1 ICNKTGKDGSPKM
14 KGLDIKIRD
23 LVKVYRLGKIEVQ
36 ALRGL
41 SMEVKAGEL
50 ISIIGPSGSGK
61 TTLLNIVGGLDQATA
76 GKVQVGETE
85 VTALLTPQL
94 VDYRR
99 KIVGHIFQTLNLIP
113 TLTAAENIELPMIAL
128 GIPRSKRAER
138 IRELLEIVG
147 LTDRAHH
154 KPEELSGGEQQ
165 RVAIAAAMANDAPV
179 LLADEPTG
187 ELDTVNA
194 KIVVDY
200 LVKVNRELGK
210 TIIMVT
216 HDPSVARAANR
227 ILRIEDGVI
236 KMALTPSEVIVEE
249 KAVSYIDQLR
259 ARIKEIN
266 AQLHQLDEDFK
277 AGKVT
282 GDEYV
287 QKRQSLKQIMDSL
300 KEELHRMGVVT

>member
-1 ICNKTGKDGSPKM
+1 M
-14 KGLDIKIRD
+14 KGLDIKIKD
-23 LVKVYRLGKIEVQ
+23 LVKVYRVGKIEVQ

-85 VTALLTPQL
+85 VTALSTTQL

-128 GIPRSKRAER
+128 GVPRSKRIER
-138 IRELLEIVG
+138 TQELLKIVG

-165 RVAIAAAMANDAPV
+165 
-179 LLADEPTG
+179 
-187 ELDTVNA
+187 
-194 KIVVDY
+194 
-200 LVKVNRELGK
+200 
-210 TIIMVT
+210 
-216 HDPSVARAANR
+216 
-227 ILRIEDGVI
+227 
-236 KMALTPSEVIVEE
+236 
-249 KAVSYIDQLR
+249 
-259 ARIKEIN
+259 
-266 AQLHQLDEDFK
+266 
-277 AGKVT
+277 
-282 GDEYV
+282 
-287 QKRQSLKQIMDSL
+287 
-300 KEELHRMGVVT
+300 

>member
-1 ICNKTGKDGSPKM
+1 M
-14 KGLDIKIRD
+14 KGLDIKIKD

-85 VTALLTPQL
+85 VTALTTTQL

-138 IRELLEIVG
+138 TQELLKIVG

-165 RVAIAAAMANDAPV
+165 RVAIAAALANDAPV

-216 HDPSVARAANR
+216 HDPSVARAADR
-227 ILRIEDGVI
+227 ILRIEDGII
-236 KMALTPSEVIVEE
+236 KMALTPSEVIAEE
-249 KAVSYIDQLR
+249 RAVSYIDQLR

-266 AQLHQLDEDFK
+266 TQLQQLDEDFK

-282 GDEYV
+282 ADDYV
-287 QKRQSLKQIMDSL
+287 QRRQSLKQVMESL

>member
-1 ICNKTGKDGSPKM
+1 
-14 KGLDIKIRD
+14 
-23 LVKVYRLGKIEVQ
+23 
-36 ALRGL
+36 L
-41 SMEVKAGEL
+41 S
-50 ISIIGPSGSGK
+50 
-61 TTLLNIVGGLDQATA
+61 TT
-76 GKVQVGETE
+76 
-85 VTALLTPQL
+85 QL

-99 KIVGHIFQTLNLIP
+99 ATVGHIFQTLNLIP
-113 TLTAAENIELPMIAL
+113 TLTATENIELSMIAL
-128 GIPRSKRAER
+128 GVSRTKRAER
-138 IRELLEIVG
+138 VHELLDIVG
-147 LTDRAHH
+147 LADRANH

-165 RVAIAAAMANDAPV
+165 RVAIAAALANDPPV

-194 KIVVDY
+194 RMIADY
-200 LVKVNRELGK
+200 LLRVNRELGK

-216 HDPSVARAANR
+216 HDPSVARVANR

-259 ARIKEIN
+259 ARISEID
-266 AQLHQLDEDFK
+266 AQLKQLDEDFK
-277 AGKVT
+277 TGKIG

-287 QKRQSLKQIMDSL
+287 QSRQGLKQIRDSL

>member
-1 ICNKTGKDGSPKM
+1 M

-23 LVKVYRLGKIEVQ
+23 LVKVYRLGKVEVQ

-41 SMEVKAGEL
+41 NMDVKAGEL

-76 GKVQVGETE
+76 GTVQVGDIAVAVLST
-85 VTALLTPQL
+85 TQL

-99 KIVGHIFQTLNLIP
+99 ETVGHIFQTLNLIP
-113 TLTAAENIELPMIAL
+113 TLTATENIELPMIAF
-128 GIPRSKRAER
+128 GVSRKKRIGR
-138 IRELLEIVG
+138 TQELLEIVG
-147 LTDRAHH
+147 LTDRANH

-165 RVAIAAAMANDAPV
+165 RVAIAAALANDAPV

-194 KIVVDY
+194 KMIVDY

-216 HDPSVARAANR
+216 HDPTVARAANR

-259 ARIKEIN
+259 ARIAEID
-266 AQLHQLDEDFK
+266 AQLQQLDEDFRK
-277 AGKVT
+277 GT
-282 GDEYV
+282 ISGDEYV
-287 QKRQSLKQIMDSL
+287 QRRQNLKQMKDSL
-300 KEELHRMGVVT
+300 REELHRMGVVT

>member
-1 ICNKTGKDGSPKM
+1 M
-14 KGLDIKIRD
+14 KGLDIKIKD
-23 LVKVYRLGKIEVQ
+23 LVKVYRLGKVEVQ

-41 SMEVKAGEL
+41 NMDVKAGEL
-50 ISIIGPSGSGK
+50 VSIIGPSGSGK
-61 TTLLNIVGGLDQATA
+61 TTLMNIVGGLDQATA
-76 GKVQVGETE
+76 GAVQVGDIG
-85 VTALLTPQL
+85 VAALSITQL

-99 KIVGHIFQTLNLIP
+99 ETVGHIFQTLNLIP
-113 TLTAAENIELPMIAL
+113 TLTATENIELPMIAF
-128 GIPRSKRAER
+128 GVSRKKRVER
-138 IRELLEIVG
+138 TQELLQIVG
-147 LTDRAHH
+147 LTDRADH

-165 RVAIAAAMANDAPV
+165 RIAIAAALANDAPV

-194 KIVVDY
+194 KMIVDY
-200 LVKVNRELGK
+200 LVKVNKELGK

-216 HDPSVARAANR
+216 HDPSVARAAHR

-236 KMALTPSEVIVEE
+236 KMALTPSEVIAEE

-259 ARIKEIN
+259 ARITEIDT
-266 AQLHQLDEDFK
+266 QLRQLDEDFRT
-277 AGKVT
+277 GKIS

-287 QKRQSLKQIMDSL
+287 QRRQSLKQMRDSL

>member
-1 ICNKTGKDGSPKM
+1 MKVTVKD
-14 KGLDIKIRD
+14 LIR
-23 LVKVYRLGKIEVQ
+23 VYRLGSVEVQ

-41 SMEVKAGEL
+41 SMEVEEGEL
-50 ISIIGPSGSGK
+50 VSIIGPSGSGK
-61 TTLLNIVGGLDQATA
+61 TTLLNIVGGLDQST
-76 GKVQVGETE
+76 GGRVQVGDIL
-85 VTALLTPQL
+85 VTALQPSQL

-99 KIVGHIFQTLNLIP
+99 KTVGHVFQTLNLIT

-128 GIPRSKRAER
+128 GVSRGKRNER
-138 IRELLEIVG
+138 VKELLGVVG
-147 LTDRAHH
+147 LTDRAAH

-165 RVAIAAAMANDAPV
+165 RAAIAAALANDAPV

-200 LVKVNRELGK
+200 LVKVNRDLGK

-216 HDPSVARAANR
+216 HDPSVARATNR

-236 KMALTPSEVIVEE
+236 KMSLAPTEVIAEE
-249 KAVSYIDQLR
+249 KAVSYIDQLKG
-259 ARIKEIN
+259 RIREIDV
-266 AQLHQLDEDFK
+266 QLKGLDEDFRAAK
-277 AGKVT
+277 IG
-282 GDEYV
+282 GDEYA
-287 QKRQSLKQIMDSL
+287 QKRQSLKQVSESL

>member
-1 ICNKTGKDGSPKM
+1 M
-14 KGLDIKIRD
+14 KGLDINVKD
-23 LVKVYRLGKIEVQ
+23 LVKAYRLGKIEVQ

-41 SMEVKAGEL
+41 SMNVKAGEFVA
-50 ISIIGPSGSGK
+50 IIGPSGSGK
-61 TTLLNIVGGLDQATA
+61 TTLLNVLGGLDTATA
-76 GKVQVGETE
+76 GNVQIGDTL
-85 VTALLTPQL
+85 VTTLSTTQL
-94 VDYRR
+94 VEYRR
-99 KIVGHIFQTLNLIP
+99 DTVGHIFQTLNLIP

-128 GIPRSKRAER
+128 GTSKKKRNDR
-138 IRELLEIVG
+138 LQELLQTVG
-147 LTDRAHH
+147 LIDRANH

-165 RVAIAAAMANDAPV
+165 RVAIAAALANDAPV

-200 LVKVNRELGK
+200 LVNVSKELGK

-216 HDPSVARAANR
+216 HDPSVARATDR

-236 KMALTPSEVIVEE
+236 KMALSPSEVIVED
-249 KAVSYIDQLR
+249 KAVSYVDQLR
-259 ARIKEIN
+259 ARTKEIDT
-266 AQLHQLDEDFK
+266 QLQQLDKDFK
-277 AGKVT
+277 TGKLN

-287 QKRQSLKQIMDSL
+287 EKRQSLKQTRDSL